1 MPPPS
6 KKPRKDLKIEV
17 KLQLIED
24 CERDSKLSFRKLG
37 KLRKL
42 ARKFHPRSVYTFE
55 NTVHSMTQQRYFTA
69 KKTKLLRSG
78 HL

>member
-24 CERDSKLSFRKLG
+24 RERDPKLSIRKLDEKYDCG
-37 KLRKL
+37 KMCASARTLRNL
-42 ARKFHPRSVYTFE
+42 RWISIFRSEIEFD
-55 NTVHSMTQQRYFTA
+55 H
-69 KKTKLLRSG
+69 
-78 HL
+78 

>member
-24 CERDSKLSFRKLG
+24 RERDPKLSFRKLG
-37 KLRKL
+37 EKYDCGKTFL
-42 ARKFHPRSVYTFE
+42 ARKLHPRSV
-55 NTVHSMTQQRYFTA
+55 
-69 KKTKLLRSG
+69 L
-78 HL
+78 

>member
-24 CERDSKLSFRKLG
+24 RERDPKLSFRKLG
-37 KLRKL
+37 EKYDCGKTSAERIWNARDAIRKANETNQNL
-42 ARKFHPRSVYTFE
+42 
-55 NTVHSMTQQRYFTA
+55 
-69 KKTKLLRSG
+69 SG
-78 HL
+78 CHVSHVFST